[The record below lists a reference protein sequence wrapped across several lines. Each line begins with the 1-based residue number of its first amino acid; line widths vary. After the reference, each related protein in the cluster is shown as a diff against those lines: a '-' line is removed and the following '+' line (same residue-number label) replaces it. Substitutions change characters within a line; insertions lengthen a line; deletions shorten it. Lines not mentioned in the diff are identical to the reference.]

1 MTGRTRFHLL
11 CLPAVLLCVV
21 NFAISPDISAKPKKE
36 VGSGSGKALGKL
48 KKTKEN
54 SPPSLS
60 GTPDGVVLENS
71 FYEFVPSAADP
82 NGDTL
87 TFAINNRPGWAEFD
101 PTTGALYGTPGAA
114 DVGRYSAIQIAVS
127 DGLSTAELSAFDID
141 VVSTT
146 LASVTLQWQPPTENT
161 DGTPLTDLAGYRI
174 YYGVDPADLS
184 DLIKLPNPGLTTY
197 VVEELTPNTWY
208 FAMTSVN
215 ERGQESDLSNQL
227 IGDTR

>member
-1 MTGRTRFHLL
+1 MTGRSRFKLL
-11 CLPAVLLCVV
+11 CLAAVLLCVV
-21 NFAISPDISAKPKKE
+21 NFAISPDVSAKPKKD
-36 VGSGSGKALGKL
+36 VGPGGGKALGKS

-71 FYEFVPSAADP
+71 FYEFVPSASDP
-82 NGDTL
+82 DGDTL
-87 TFAINNRPGWAEFD
+87 TFSINNRPGWADFD

-114 DVGRYSAIQIAVS
+114 DVGPYSAIQIAVS
-127 DGLSTAELSAFDID
+127 DGLSAAELPPFDID
-141 VVSTT
+141 VTSTT

-174 YYGVDPADLS
+174 YYGVDPANLS
-184 DLIKLPNPGLTTY
+184 DLIELPNPGLTTY
-197 VVEELTPNTWY
+197 VVEQLAPNTWY

-215 ERGQESDLSNQL
+215 DRGQESDLSNQL
-227 IGDTR
+227 IGDIR

>member
-11 CLPAVLLCVV
+11 CLPAVLLCIV

-36 VGSGSGKALGKL
+36 VGSRSGKALGKL
-48 KKTKEN
+48 KKSKEN

>member
-48 KKTKEN
+48 KKNKEN

-197 VVEELTPNTWY
+197 VIEELTPNTWY

>member
-48 KKTKEN
+48 KKNKEN

-215 ERGQESDLSNQL
+215 ERGQESELSNQL

>member
-174 YYGVDPADLS
+174 YYGVDPANLS
-184 DLIKLPNPGLTTY
+184 DLIELPNPGLTTY

>member
-11 CLPAVLLCVV
+11 CLPAVLLCVI
-21 NFAISPDISAKPKKE
+21 NFAISPDVSAKPKKD
-36 VGSGSGKALGKL
+36 VGPGNGKALGKL

-60 GTPDGVVLENS
+60 VTPVVVVLENS
-71 FYEFVPSAADP
+71 FYEFVPSASDP
-82 NGDTL
+82 DGDTL
-87 TFAINNRPGWAEFD
+87 TFAINNRPGWADFD
-101 PTTGALYGTPGAA
+101 PNTGALYGTPGAA

-127 DGLSTAELSAFDID
+127 DGLSTAELSAFDIE
-141 VVSTT
+141 VTSTT

-174 YYGVDPADLS
+174 YYGVDRANLS
-184 DLIKLPNPGLTTY
+184 DLIELPNPGLTTY
-197 VVEELTPNTWY
+197 VIEELTPNTWY

>member
-60 GTPDGVVLENS
+60 GTPDGVVLEHS

-215 ERGQESDLSNQL
+215 DRGQESDLSNQL

>member
-36 VGSGSGKALGKL
+36 VGSGNCKALGKL
-48 KKTKEN
+48 KKSKEN

-127 DGLSTAELSAFDID
+127 DGLATAELSAFDID

>member
-215 ERGQESDLSNQL
+215 DRGQESDLSNQL
-227 IGDTR
+227 IGDIR

>member
-36 VGSGSGKALGKL
+36 VGSGNGKALGKL

-82 NGDTL
+82 DGDTL

-215 ERGQESDLSNQL
+215 DRGRESDLYNQL